1 MQPRSHTVVRQTQ
14 NVRMSLVHFGA
25 TAKRGL
31 KKFKLRVKVRIM
43 IETKLQFCC
52 NN

>member
-1 MQPRSHTVVRQTQ
+1 MQPRSHSVVRQTQ

-31 KKFKLRVKVRIM
+31 KKLNLRVKVRIM
-43 IETKLQFCC
+43 IENEVAVLLQ
-52 NN
+52 